1 MNHASEAHFP
11 NVIIPELNSNFLFQ
25 TVEKSGGWR
34 CTIPLTHLFFS
45 FFSIVPLSCC
55 EFAIRMN
62 FN

>member
-34 CTIPLTHLFFS
+34 CTIPLTHLFS
-45 FFSIVPLSCC
+45 LFFLLCLCHVASLL
-55 EFAIRMN
+55 FA
-62 FN
+62 